1 MCADTIWSGARTSGA
16 VSSVCND
23 GTTGSLAN
31 VPNCVVATGM
41 MQSDNVCLSPGM
53 ENVSIAPG
61 IVQFGNVCARNCAT
75 TDALGGSSI
84 VNTTAGTSICG
95 TNVVDTTVHTSTRNS
110 VSNAMLT
117 LTPAASTNLTSAT
130 NASAGASQQS
140 FFDTDAVAAMSNAL
154 LAQQVPPI
162 PVFTGVVDGGN
173 DISEWLEQFEL
184 IASVCHWNEGAKLM
198 NLVTRHRGE
207 AYSFYKSCTPNERCN
222 YTQLSSALMKR
233 FTPVRLQAV

>member
-1 MCADTIWSGARTSGA
+1 MGPPALQSSSMCGTTSNPFFGGISWVNAPVVAHRVTSKNSVCADTIWSGARTSGA

-23 GTTGSLAN
+23 GTTSSLAN

-41 MQSDNVCLSPGM
+41 VQSDNVCLSPGI

-61 IVQFGNVCARNCAT
+61 IVQFGNVCARNCVT

-84 VNTTAGTSICG
+84 VNTTAGTSISG
-95 TNVVDTTVHTSTRNS
+95 TNVVDTMVHTSTRNS

-117 LTPAASTNLTSAT
+117 LTPAASTNLTSVT
-130 NASAGASQQS
+130 NVSAGANQQS
-140 FFDTDAVAAMSNAL
+140 IFDTGAVAAMSNAL

-173 DISEWLEQFEL
+173 DIAEWLEQFEL
-184 IASVCHWNEGAKLM
+184 IASVCHWN
-198 NLVTRHRGE
+198 
-207 AYSFYKSCTPNERCN
+207 
-222 YTQLSSALMKR
+222 
-233 FTPVRLQAV
+233 